1 MDTKI
6 TTHNFLSGRPLE
18 EPRLQEQFQL
28 LLEDHSKSAE
38 QILSEQKTQ
47 GSGTILFVP

>member
-6 TTHNFLSGRPLE
+6 TTHNFLSRELLE
-18 EPRLQEQFQL
+18 EPRLQGQFQV

-47 GSGTILFVP
+47 EGGTILFVP